1 MSALLS
7 HQTAVNKHCFDLFV
21 TRRCV
26 RGRKSGSCLMKL
38 IQASPLSFKGPRRKK
53 KEKLQSWLENV
64 WGKKKKN
71 AIRNSR
77 FKSKINKENIT
88 GILTFQNI
96 TRHLHQRER
105 QGVKV
110 NIHAA
115 EPHLAHVKE
124 FVVWREKSYL

>member
-1 MSALLS
+1 M
-7 HQTAVNKHCFDLFV
+7 
-21 TRRCV
+21 
-26 RGRKSGSCLMKL
+26 RGRKSRSCLMKL
-38 IQASPLSFKGPRRKK
+38 IQASPLSFKGLRRKK
-53 KEKLQSWLENV
+53 KNSSHGWRMC
-64 WGKKKKN
+64 GKKKKN

-88 GILTFQNI
+88 GILTFWNI

-115 EPHLAHVKE
+115 ELHLARVKE